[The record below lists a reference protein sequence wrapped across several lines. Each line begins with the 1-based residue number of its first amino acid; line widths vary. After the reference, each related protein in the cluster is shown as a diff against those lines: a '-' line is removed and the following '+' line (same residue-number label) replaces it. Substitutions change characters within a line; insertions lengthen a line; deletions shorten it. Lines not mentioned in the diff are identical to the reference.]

1 MEEISKSIKK
11 LKTKIAIFIVLQ
23 ILLFMYYFW
32 IGKYD
37 WDYGFDLP
45 FRIVFEGISSLIAGV
60 FFGLIFYLLGK
71 SKEYE
76 NDKILKLPI
85 FFIILSMILL
95 FRIDIM
101 GVIKL
106 CFFNG
111 LFILGIFRS
120 KIEIRSYLSKVSKI
134 ILWFVTMYFLIP
146 IYITFF
152 PNAFMIFFAIIES
165 IFRIDKSFSQ
175 YITLISFFIT
185 NFIFGFFIK
194 KYFDK
199 EEIEVVRILI
209 IAGCL
214 IIMGIFIFMGFN
226 WYKEDYHAI
235 IYTFP
240 YKVLMYFEEGENSV
254 EKFGIIKTL
263 ESRYFVYAMIV
274 NMGFYLGTLKIN
286 NKNKR
291 KNCVEN
297 KIDGDI

>member
-1 MEEISKSIKK
+1 MEEISKNTLRKI
-11 LKTKIAIFIVLQ
+11 KIAKLIILQ
-23 ILLFMYYFW
+23 ILFFAFYFW
-32 IGKYD
+32 VGKYD

-45 FRIVFEGISSLIAGV
+45 YRIVFEGISSVVVGV

-85 FFIILSMILL
+85 FFIILSVLLL
-95 FRIDIM
+95 FRIDII

-120 KIEIRSYLSKVSKI
+120 KIKSRSYLFKVSKI
-134 ILWFVTMYFLIP
+134 ILWFIVMYFLIP
-146 IYITFF
+146 ILSIIFS
-152 PNAFMIFFAIIES
+152 IFFAIFFLIIES
-165 IFRIDKSFSQ
+165 ILRIEGSFGQ
-175 YITLISFFIT
+175 YRILVPFFLINVFF
-185 NFIFGFFIK
+185 GLFIK

-199 EEIEVVRILI
+199 EEIEVVRILTI
-209 IAGCL
+209 TGCL
-214 IIMGIFIFMGFN
+214 IIMGIFVFMGFN

-240 YKVLMYFEEGENSV
+240 YKILMYLEEGENSV

-263 ESRYFVYAMIV
+263 ESRYFVYAMVV
-274 NMGFYLGTLKIN
+274 NMGFYLGTLKMN

-291 KNCVEN
+291 RNCVEN
-297 KIDGDI
+297 QIDGDI

>member
-1 MEEISKSIKK
+1 MEEISKSVKK
-11 LKTKIAIFIVLQ
+11 LKPKIIIFIVLQ

-45 FRIVFEGISSLIAGV
+45 FRLLFGGIFSAITGII
-60 FFGLIFYLLGK
+60 FGWIFYSMGK
-71 SKEYE
+71 SKNYE

-85 FFIILSMILL
+85 FFIILSVVLL
-95 FRIDIM
+95 FRIDII

-106 CFFNG
+106 CFYNG

-120 KIEIRSYLSKVSKI
+120 KIKIRSYLSKVSKI

-146 IYITFF
+146 S
-152 PNAFMIFFAIIES
+152 FAICFGIPMENHEDRVPFS
-165 IFRIDKSFSQ
+165 I
-175 YITLISFFIT
+175 LIPFVAI
-185 NFIFGFFIK
+185 NICFGFFIK

-199 EEIEVVRILI
+199 EEIEVVRILT

-214 IIMGIFIFMGFN
+214 VIMGIFIFMGFN

-240 YKVLMYFEEGENSV
+240 YKVLMYLEEAQISI
-254 EKFGIIKTL
+254 EKVGIIKTL

>member
-1 MEEISKSIKK
+1 MFSII
-11 LKTKIAIFIVLQ
+11 T
-23 ILLFMYYFW
+23 
-32 IGKYD
+32 
-37 WDYGFDLP
+37 
-45 FRIVFEGISSLIAGV
+45 GII
-60 FFGLIFYLLGK
+60 FGLMFYFMGK
-71 SKEYE
+71 KTEYE

-85 FFIILSMILL
+85 FFIILSVVLL
-95 FRIDIM
+95 FRIDII

-120 KIEIRSYLSKVSKI
+120 EIKIRSYLYKVSKI
-134 ILWFVTMYFLIP
+134 ILWFVVMYFLIP
-146 IYITFF
+146 IYTLFF

-165 IFRIDKSFSQ
+165 IFGIDKNFGQ

-185 NFIFGFFIK
+185 NFVFGFFIK

-199 EEIEVVRILI
+199 EEIEVVRILT

-240 YKVLMYFEEGENSV
+240 YKVLMYLEEGENSV

-263 ESRYFVYAMIV
+263 ESRYFVYAMVV
-274 NMGFYLGTLKIN
+274 NMGFYLGTFK
-286 NKNKR
+286 KTK
-291 KNCVEN
+291 
-297 KIDGDI
+297 

>member
-1 MEEISKSIKK
+1 MEKISKSVKK
-11 LKTKIAIFIVLQ
+11 LKPKIIIFIVLQ

-45 FRIVFEGISSLIAGV
+45 FRLLFGGIFSAITGII
-60 FFGLIFYLLGK
+60 FGWIFYSMGK
-71 SKEYE
+71 SKNYE

-85 FFIILSMILL
+85 FFIILSIILL
-95 FRIDIM
+95 FRIDII

-120 KIEIRSYLSKVSKI
+120 KIKIRSYLSKVSKI
-134 ILWFVTMYFLIP
+134 ILWFVVMYFLIP
-146 IYITFF
+146 IYILFF
-152 PNAFMIFFAIIES
+152 PKAFMIFFAIIES
-165 IFRIDKSFSQ
+165 IFGIDKSFDQ

-185 NFIFGFFIK
+185 NFVFGFFIK

-199 EEIEVVRILI
+199 EEIEVVRILT

-214 IIMGIFIFMGFN
+214 VIMGIFIFMGFN

-263 ESRYFVYAMIV
+263 ESRYFVYAMVV

-286 NKNKR
+286 NKR
-291 KNCVEN
+291 K
-297 KIDGDI
+297 KK

>member
-1 MEEISKSIKK
+1 MEEIFKSVKK
-11 LKTKIAIFIVLQ
+11 LKPKIIIFIVLQ

-45 FRIVFEGISSLIAGV
+45 FRLLFGGIFLAITGII
-60 FFGLIFYLLGK
+60 FGWIFYSMGK
-71 SKEYE
+71 SKNYE

-85 FFIILSMILL
+85 FFIILSVVLL
-95 FRIDIM
+95 FRIDII

-106 CFFNG
+106 CFYNG

-120 KIEIRSYLSKVSKI
+120 KIKIRSYLSKVSKI

-146 IYITFF
+146 S
-152 PNAFMIFFAIIES
+152 FAICFGIPMENHEDRVPFS
-165 IFRIDKSFSQ
+165 I
-175 YITLISFFIT
+175 LIPFVAI
-185 NFIFGFFIK
+185 NICFGFFIK

-199 EEIEVVRILI
+199 EEIEVVRILT

-214 IIMGIFIFMGFN
+214 VIMGIFIFMGFN

-240 YKVLMYFEEGENSV
+240 YKVLMYLEEAQISI
-254 EKFGIIKTL
+254 EKVGIIKTL

>member
-1 MEEISKSIKK
+1 MEEISKSVKK
-11 LKTKIAIFIVLQ
+11 LKPKIIIFIVLQ

-45 FRIVFEGISSLIAGV
+45 FRLLFGGIFSAITGII
-60 FFGLIFYLLGK
+60 FGWIFYSMGK
-71 SKEYE
+71 SKNYE

-85 FFIILSMILL
+85 FFIILSIILL
-95 FRIDIM
+95 FRIDII

-106 CFFNG
+106 CFYNG

-120 KIEIRSYLSKVSKI
+120 KIKIRSYLSKVSKI

-146 IYITFF
+146 S
-152 PNAFMIFFAIIES
+152 FAICFGIPMENHEDRVPFS
-165 IFRIDKSFSQ
+165 I
-175 YITLISFFIT
+175 LIPFVAI
-185 NFIFGFFIK
+185 NICFGFFIK

-199 EEIEVVRILI
+199 EEIEVVRILT

-214 IIMGIFIFMGFN
+214 VIMGIFIFMGFN

-240 YKVLMYFEEGENSV
+240 YKVLMYLEEAQISI
-254 EKFGIIKTL
+254 EKVGIIKTL

>member
-1 MEEISKSIKK
+1 MEKISKSLKK
-11 LKTKIAIFIVLQ
+11 LKPKIIIFIVLQ

-37 WDYGFDLP
+37 WDYDFDLP
-45 FRIVFEGISSLIAGV
+45 FRLLSGRIFSAITGII
-60 FFGLIFYLLGK
+60 FGWIFYSMGK
-71 SKEYE
+71 SKNYE

-85 FFIILSMILL
+85 FFIILSVVLL
-95 FRIDIM
+95 FRIDII

-106 CFFNG
+106 CFYNG

-120 KIEIRSYLSKVSKI
+120 KIKIRSYLSKVSKI

-146 IYITFF
+146 G
-152 PNAFMIFFAIIES
+152 FAICFGIFVEIVKSMFGIYGDMSQFS
-165 IFRIDKSFSQ
+165 I
-175 YITLISFFIT
+175 LIPFVAI
-185 NFIFGFFIK
+185 NICFGFFIK

-199 EEIEVVRILI
+199 EEIEVVRILT

-263 ESRYFVYAMIV
+263 ESRYFVYTMIV
-274 NMGFYLGTLKIN
+274 NMGFYLGTLK
-286 NKNKR
+286 KTK
-291 KNCVEN
+291 
-297 KIDGDI
+297 

>member
-1 MEEISKSIKK
+1 MEEISKNTLRKI
-11 LKTKIAIFIVLQ
+11 KIAKFIILQ
-23 ILLFMYYFW
+23 ILFFAFYFW
-32 IGKYD
+32 VGKYD

-45 FRIVFEGISSLIAGV
+45 YRIVFEGISSVVAGV

-85 FFIILSMILL
+85 FFIILSVVLL
-95 FRIDIM
+95 FRIDII

-120 KIEIRSYLSKVSKI
+120 KIKSRSYLFKVSKI
-134 ILWFVTMYFLIP
+134 ILWFIVMYFLIP
-146 IYITFF
+146 ILSIIFS
-152 PNAFMIFFAIIES
+152 IFFAIFFLIIES
-165 IFRIDKSFSQ
+165 ILRIEGSFGQ
-175 YITLISFFIT
+175 YRILVPFFLINVFF
-185 NFIFGFFIK
+185 GLFIK

-199 EEIEVVRILI
+199 EEIEVVRILTI
-209 IAGCL
+209 TGCL
-214 IIMGIFIFMGFN
+214 IIMGIFVFMGFN

-240 YKVLMYFEEGENSV
+240 YKVLMYLEEGENSV

-263 ESRYFVYAMIV
+263 ESRYFVYAMVV

-286 NKNKR
+286 NKDKR
-291 KNCVEN
+291 RNCVEN
-297 KIDGDI
+297 QIDGDS

>member
-1 MEEISKSIKK
+1 MEEISKNT
-11 LKTKIAIFIVLQ
+11 LRKIEIAKVIILQ
-23 ILLFMYYFW
+23 ILFFAFYFW
-32 IGKYD
+32 VGKYD

-45 FRIVFEGISSLIAGV
+45 YRIVFEGISSVVAGV

-85 FFIILSMILL
+85 FFIILSVLLL
-95 FRIDIM
+95 FRIDII

-120 KIEIRSYLSKVSKI
+120 KIRIRSYLSKVSKI
-134 ILWFVTMYFLIP
+134 ILWFIVMYFLIP
-146 IYITFF
+146 ILSIIFS
-152 PNAFMIFFAIIES
+152 IFFAIFFLIIES
-165 IFRIDKSFSQ
+165 ILRIEGSFGQ
-175 YITLISFFIT
+175 YRILVPFFLINVFF
-185 NFIFGFFIK
+185 GLFIK

-199 EEIEVVRILI
+199 EEIEVVRILTI
-209 IAGCL
+209 TGCL
-214 IIMGIFIFMGFN
+214 IIMGIFVFMGFN

-240 YKVLMYFEEGENSV
+240 YKVLMYLEEGENSV

-263 ESRYFVYAMIV
+263 ESRYFVYAMVV

-286 NKNKR
+286 NKDKR
-291 KNCVEN
+291 RNCVEN
-297 KIDGDI
+297 QIDGDS

>member
-1 MEEISKSIKK
+1 MEEISKNTLRKI
-11 LKTKIAIFIVLQ
+11 KIAKFIILQ
-23 ILLFMYYFW
+23 ILFFAFYFW
-32 IGKYD
+32 VGKYD

-45 FRIVFEGISSLIAGV
+45 YRIVFEGISSVVASV

-85 FFIILSMILL
+85 FFIILSVLLL
-95 FRIDIM
+95 FRIDII

-120 KIEIRSYLSKVSKI
+120 KIRIRSYLFKVSKI
-134 ILWFVTMYFLIP
+134 ILWFIVMYFLIP
-146 IYITFF
+146 ILSIVFS
-152 PNAFMIFFAIIES
+152 IFFAIFFLIIES
-165 IFRIDKSFSQ
+165 ILRIEGSFGQ
-175 YITLISFFIT
+175 YRILVPFFLINVFF
-185 NFIFGFFIK
+185 GLFIK

-199 EEIEVVRILI
+199 EEIEVVRILTI
-209 IAGCL
+209 TGCL
-214 IIMGIFIFMGFN
+214 IIIGIFVFMGFN

-240 YKVLMYFEEGENSV
+240 YKVLMYLEEGENSV

-263 ESRYFVYAMIV
+263 ESRYFVYAMVV

-286 NKNKR
+286 NKDKR
-291 KNCVEN
+291 RNCVEN
-297 KIDGDI
+297 QIDGDS

>member
-1 MEEISKSIKK
+1 MEEISKNT
-11 LKTKIAIFIVLQ
+11 LRKIELAKFIILQ
-23 ILLFMYYFW
+23 ILFFVFYFF

-45 FRIVFEGISSLIAGV
+45 FRL
-60 FFGLIFYLLGK
+60 FFGGIFSAITGIIFGWIFYSMGK
-71 SKEYE
+71 SKNYE

-85 FFIILSMILL
+85 FFIILSVVLL
-95 FRIDIM
+95 FRIDII

-120 KIEIRSYLSKVSKI
+120 KIKIRSYLSKVSKI

-146 IYITFF
+146 S
-152 PNAFMIFFAIIES
+152 FAICFGVQIFTIPMKSYEDRMQFS
-165 IFRIDKSFSQ
+165 I
-175 YITLISFFIT
+175 LIPFVII
-185 NFIFGFFIK
+185 NICFGFFIK

-199 EEIEVVRILI
+199 EEMKIIRKLTIL
-209 IAGCL
+209 GCL
-214 IIMGIFIFMGFN
+214 IIAFIFIFIGFN
-226 WYKEDYHAI
+226 WYKEDYYAI

-240 YKVLMYFEEGENSV
+240 YKVLMYFKETQISI
-254 EKFGIIKTL
+254 EKIGIIKTL

-286 NKNKR
+286 NKDKR
-291 KNCVEN
+291 RNCIEN
-297 KIDGDI
+297 QIDGDI

>member
-1 MEEISKSIKK
+1 MEKISKSVKK
-11 LKTKIAIFIVLQ
+11 LKPKIIIFIVLQ

-45 FRIVFEGISSLIAGV
+45 FRLLFGGIFSAITGII
-60 FFGLIFYLLGK
+60 FGWIFYSMGK
-71 SKEYE
+71 SKNYE

-85 FFIILSMILL
+85 FFIILSVVLL
-95 FRIDIM
+95 FRIDII

-106 CFFNG
+106 CFYNG

-120 KIEIRSYLSKVSKI
+120 KIKIRSYLSKVSKI

-146 IYITFF
+146 G
-152 PNAFMIFFAIIES
+152 FAICFGIFVEIVKNMFGIYGDMSQFS
-165 IFRIDKSFSQ
+165 I
-175 YITLISFFIT
+175 LIPFFII
-185 NFIFGFFIK
+185 NVCFGFFIK

>member
-1 MEEISKSIKK
+1 MEKISKSVKK
-11 LKTKIAIFIVLQ
+11 LKPKIIIFIVLQ
-23 ILLFMYYFW
+23 ILLFKYYFW

-45 FRIVFEGISSLIAGV
+45 FRLLFGGIFSAITGII
-60 FFGLIFYLLGK
+60 FGWIFYSMGK
-71 SKEYE
+71 SKNYE

-85 FFIILSMILL
+85 FFIILSIILS
-95 FRIDIM
+95 FRIDII

-106 CFFNG
+106 CFYNG

-120 KIEIRSYLSKVSKI
+120 KIKIRSYLSKVSKI

-146 IYITFF
+146 G
-152 PNAFMIFFAIIES
+152 FAICFGIFVEIVKSMFGIYGDMSQFS
-165 IFRIDKSFSQ
+165 I
-175 YITLISFFIT
+175 LIPFFII
-185 NFIFGFFIK
+185 NVCFGFFIK

-199 EEIEVVRILI
+199 EEIEIVRILT

-214 IIMGIFIFMGFN
+214 VIMGIFIFMGFN

-263 ESRYFVYAMIV
+263 ESRYFVYVMIV
-274 NMGFYLGTLKIN
+274 NMGFYLGTLK
-286 NKNKR
+286 KTK
-291 KNCVEN
+291 
-297 KIDGDI
+297 

>member
-1 MEEISKSIKK
+1 MEEISKNT
-11 LKTKIAIFIVLQ
+11 LRKIELAKFIILQ
-23 ILLFMYYFW
+23 ILFFVFYFF

-45 FRIVFEGISSLIAGV
+45 FRL
-60 FFGLIFYLLGK
+60 FFGGMFSIITGIIFGVMFYFMGK
-71 SKEYE
+71 KSEYE

-85 FFIILSMILL
+85 FFIILSVVLL
-95 FRIDIM
+95 FRIDII

-111 LFILGIFRS
+111 LFILGIFRN
-120 KIEIRSYLSKVSKI
+120 KIKIRSYLSKVSKI

-146 IYITFF
+146 S
-152 PNAFMIFFAIIES
+152 FAICFGIPMES
-165 IFRIDKSFSQ
+165 HEDRVQFS
-175 YITLISFFIT
+175 ILIPFVVI
-185 NFIFGFFIK
+185 NICFGYFIK

-199 EEIEVVRILI
+199 EEIEVVRILT

-240 YKVLMYFEEGENSV
+240 YKVLMYLEETQISI
-254 EKFGIIKTL
+254 EKVGIIKTL
-263 ESRYFVYAMIV
+263 ESRYFVYAMVV

-286 NKNKR
+286 NKDKR
-291 KNCVEN
+291 RNCVEN
-297 KIDGDI
+297 QIDGDI

>member
-1 MEEISKSIKK
+1 MEEISRNT
-11 LKTKIAIFIVLQ
+11 LRKIELSKFIIPQ
-23 ILLFMYYFW
+23 ILFFTFYFLV
-32 IGKYD
+32 GKYD

-45 FRIVFEGISSLIAGV
+45 FRL
-60 FFGLIFYLLGK
+60 FFGGMFSIITGIIFGVMFYFMGK
-71 SKEYE
+71 KTEYE

-85 FFIILSMILL
+85 FFIILSIILL
-95 FRIDIM
+95 FRIDII

-120 KIEIRSYLSKVSKI
+120 KIKIRSYLSKVFKI

-146 IYITFF
+146 G
-152 PNAFMIFFAIIES
+152 FAICFGIFVEIVKNMFGIYGDMSQFS
-165 IFRIDKSFSQ
+165 I
-175 YITLISFFIT
+175 LIPFFII
-185 NFIFGFFIK
+185 NVCFGFFIK

-291 KNCVEN
+291 RNCVEN
-297 KIDGDI
+297 QIDGDI

>member
-1 MEEISKSIKK
+1 MEEISKSVKK
-11 LKTKIAIFIVLQ
+11 LKPKIIIFIVLQ

-45 FRIVFEGISSLIAGV
+45 FRLLFGGIFSAITGII
-60 FFGLIFYLLGK
+60 FGWIFYSMGK
-71 SKEYE
+71 SKNYE

-85 FFIILSMILL
+85 FFIILSIILL
-95 FRIDIM
+95 FRIDII

-106 CFFNG
+106 CFYNG

-120 KIEIRSYLSKVSKI
+120 KIKIRSYLSKVSKI
-134 ILWFVTMYFLIP
+134 ILWFILMYFLIP
-146 IYITFF
+146 G
-152 PNAFMIFFAIIES
+152 FAICFGIFVEIVKSMFGIYGDMSQFS
-165 IFRIDKSFSQ
+165 I
-175 YITLISFFIT
+175 LIPFVAI
-185 NFIFGFFIK
+185 NICFGFFIK

-199 EEIEVVRILI
+199 EEIEVVRILT
-209 IAGCL
+209 IAGCR

-240 YKVLMYFEEGENSV
+240 YKVLMYLEEAQISI
-254 EKFGIIKTL
+254 EKVGIIKTL

>member
-1 MEEISKSIKK
+1 MEEIFKSVKK
-11 LKTKIAIFIVLQ
+11 LKPKIIIFIVLQ

-45 FRIVFEGISSLIAGV
+45 FRL
-60 FFGLIFYLLGK
+60 FFGGMFSIITGIIFGLMFYFMGK
-71 SKEYE
+71 KTEYE

-85 FFIILSMILL
+85 FFIILSIILL
-95 FRIDIM
+95 FRIDII

-106 CFFNG
+106 CFYNG

-120 KIEIRSYLSKVSKI
+120 EIKIRSYLSKVSKI
-134 ILWFVTMYFLIP
+134 ILWFIVMYFLIP
-146 IYITFF
+146 ILSIIFS
-152 PNAFMIFFAIIES
+152 IFFAIFFLIIES
-165 IFRIDKSFSQ
+165 ILKIGGSFGQYRI
-175 YITLISFFIT
+175 LVPFFLV
-185 NFIFGFFIK
+185 NVFFGLFIK

-199 EEIEVVRILI
+199 EEIEVVRILT

-240 YKVLMYFEEGENSV
+240 YKVLMYLEEGENSV
-254 EKFGIIKTL
+254 EKFGIVKTL

>member
-1 MEEISKSIKK
+1 MEKISKSVKK
-11 LKTKIAIFIVLQ
+11 LKPKIIIFIVLQ

-45 FRIVFEGISSLIAGV
+45 FRLLFGGIFSAITGII
-60 FFGLIFYLLGK
+60 FGWIFYSMRK
-71 SKEYE
+71 SKNYE

-85 FFIILSMILL
+85 FFIILSIILL
-95 FRIDIM
+95 FRIDII

-106 CFFNG
+106 CFYNG

-120 KIEIRSYLSKVSKI
+120 KIKIRSYLSKVSKI

-146 IYITFF
+146 S
-152 PNAFMIFFAIIES
+152 FAICFGIPMENHEDRVPFS
-165 IFRIDKSFSQ
+165 I
-175 YITLISFFIT
+175 LIPFVAI
-185 NFIFGFFIK
+185 NICFGFFIK

-199 EEIEVVRILI
+199 EEIEIVRILT

-263 ESRYFVYAMIV
+263 ESRYFVYAMVV

-286 NKNKR
+286 NKR
-291 KNCVEN
+291 K
-297 KIDGDI
+297 KK

>member
-1 MEEISKSIKK
+1 MEEISKNT
-11 LKTKIAIFIVLQ
+11 LRKIELAKFIILQ
-23 ILLFMYYFW
+23 ILFFVFYFF

-45 FRIVFEGISSLIAGV
+45 FRL
-60 FFGLIFYLLGK
+60 FFGGMFSIITGIIFGLMFYFMGK
-71 SKEYE
+71 KIEYE

-85 FFIILSMILL
+85 FFIILSIVLL
-95 FRIDIM
+95 FRIDII

-120 KIEIRSYLSKVSKI
+120 KIKIRSYLSKVSKI

-146 IYITFF
+146 S
-152 PNAFMIFFAIIES
+152 FAICFGVQIFTIPMES
-165 IFRIDKSFSQ
+165 YEDRMQFS
-175 YITLISFFIT
+175 ILIPFVII
-185 NFIFGFFIK
+185 NICFGFFIK

-199 EEIEVVRILI
+199 EEMKIIRKLTIL
-209 IAGCL
+209 GCL
-214 IIMGIFIFMGFN
+214 IIAFIFIFIGFN
-226 WYKEDYHAI
+226 WYKEDYYAI

-240 YKVLMYFEEGENSV
+240 YKVLMYFKETQISI
-254 EKFGIIKTL
+254 EKIGIIKTL
-263 ESRYFVYAMIV
+263 ESRYFVYAMVV

-291 KNCVEN
+291 GNFFEN
-297 KIDGDI
+297 QIDGDI

>member
-1 MEEISKSIKK
+1 MEEISKNTLKK
-11 LKTKIAIFIVLQ
+11 IELAKFIILQ
-23 ILLFMYYFW
+23 ILFFVFYFF

-45 FRIVFEGISSLIAGV
+45 FRL
-60 FFGLIFYLLGK
+60 FFGGMFSIITGIIFGLMFYFMGK
-71 SKEYE
+71 KTEYE

-85 FFIILSMILL
+85 FFIILSVILL
-95 FRIDIM
+95 FRIDII

-120 KIEIRSYLSKVSKI
+120 KIKIRSYLYKVSKI

-146 IYITFF
+146 S
-152 PNAFMIFFAIIES
+152 FAICFGVQIFTIPMES
-165 IFRIDKSFSQ
+165 YEDRMQFS
-175 YITLISFFIT
+175 ILIPFVII
-185 NFIFGFFIK
+185 NICFGFFIK

-199 EEIEVVRILI
+199 EEMKIIRKLTIL
-209 IAGCL
+209 GCL
-214 IIMGIFIFMGFN
+214 IIAFIFIFIGFN
-226 WYKEDYHAI
+226 WYKEDYYAI

-240 YKVLMYFEEGENSV
+240 YKVLMYFKETQISI
-254 EKFGIIKTL
+254 EKIGIIKTL
-263 ESRYFVYAMIV
+263 ESRYFIYAMVV

-291 KNCVEN
+291 GNFIEN
-297 KIDGDI
+297 QIDGDI

>member
-1 MEEISKSIKK
+1 MEEISKNT
-11 LKTKIAIFIVLQ
+11 LRKIELSKFIIPQ
-23 ILLFMYYFW
+23 ILFFAFYFW
-32 IGKYD
+32 VGKYD

-45 FRIVFEGISSLIAGV
+45 YRIVFEGISSVVAGV

-85 FFIILSMILL
+85 FFIILSVLLL
-95 FRIDIM
+95 FRIDII

-120 KIEIRSYLSKVSKI
+120 KIKSRSYLFKVSKI
-134 ILWFVTMYFLIP
+134 ILWFIVMYFFIP
-146 IYITFF
+146 ILSIIFS
-152 PNAFMIFFAIIES
+152 IFFAIFFLIIES
-165 IFRIDKSFSQ
+165 ILRIEGSFGQ
-175 YITLISFFIT
+175 YRILVPFFLINVFF
-185 NFIFGFFIK
+185 GLFIK

-199 EEIEVVRILI
+199 EEIEVVRILTI
-209 IAGCL
+209 TGCL
-214 IIMGIFIFMGFN
+214 IIMGIFVFMGFN

-240 YKVLMYFEEGENSV
+240 YKVLMYLEEGENSV
-254 EKFGIIKTL
+254 EKLGIIKTL
-263 ESRYFVYAMIV
+263 ESRYFVYAMVV

-286 NKNKR
+286 NKDKR
-291 KNCVEN
+291 RNCVE
-297 KIDGDI
+297 KQIDGDS

>member
-1 MEEISKSIKK
+1 MEKISESVKK
-11 LKTKIAIFIVLQ
+11 LKPKIIIFIVLQ

-45 FRIVFEGISSLIAGV
+45 FRLLFGGIFSAITGII
-60 FFGLIFYLLGK
+60 FGWIFYSMGK
-71 SKEYE
+71 SKNYE

-85 FFIILSMILL
+85 FFIILSIILL
-95 FRIDIM
+95 FRIDII

-106 CFFNG
+106 CFYNG

-120 KIEIRSYLSKVSKI
+120 KIKIRSYLSKVSKI

-146 IYITFF
+146 S
-152 PNAFMIFFAIIES
+152 FAICFGIPMENHEDRVPFS
-165 IFRIDKSFSQ
+165 I
-175 YITLISFFIT
+175 LIPFVAI
-185 NFIFGFFIK
+185 NICFGFFIK

-199 EEIEVVRILI
+199 EEIEIVRILT

-214 IIMGIFIFMGFN
+214 VIMGIFIFMGFN
-226 WYKEDYHAI
+226 WYKEDYYAI

-240 YKVLMYFEEGENSV
+240 YKVLMYFKDGENSV

-286 NKNKR
+286 NKR
-291 KNCVEN
+291 K
-297 KIDGDI
+297 KK

>member
-1 MEEISKSIKK
+1 MEEISKNTLRKI
-11 LKTKIAIFIVLQ
+11 KIAKFIILQ
-23 ILLFMYYFW
+23 ILFFAFYFW
-32 IGKYD
+32 VGKYD

-45 FRIVFEGISSLIAGV
+45 YRIVFEGISSVVAGV

-85 FFIILSMILL
+85 FFIILSVILL
-95 FRIDIM
+95 FRIDII

-120 KIEIRSYLSKVSKI
+120 KIKIRSYLSKISKI
-134 ILWFVTMYFLIP
+134 ILWFIVMYFLIP
-146 IYITFF
+146 ILSIIFS
-152 PNAFMIFFAIIES
+152 IFFAIFFLIIES
-165 IFRIDKSFSQ
+165 ILRIEGSFGQ
-175 YITLISFFIT
+175 YRILVPFFLINVFF
-185 NFIFGFFIK
+185 GLFIK

-199 EEIEVVRILI
+199 EEIEVVRILTI
-209 IAGCL
+209 TGCL
-214 IIMGIFIFMGFN
+214 IIMGIFVFMGFN

-240 YKVLMYFEEGENSV
+240 YKVLMYLEEGENSV
-254 EKFGIIKTL
+254 EKLGIIKTL
-263 ESRYFVYAMIV
+263 ESRYFVYAMVV

-291 KNCVEN
+291 RNCVEN
-297 KIDGDI
+297 QIDGDS

>member
-45 FRIVFEGISSLIAGV
+45 YRIVFEGISSLIAGV

-120 KIEIRSYLSKVSKI
+120 KIKIRSYLSKVSKI

-146 IYITFF
+146 S
-152 PNAFMIFFAIIES
+152 FAIC
-165 IFRIDKSFSQ
+165 FGSFWGENQ
-175 YITLISFFIT
+175 INVLIPLITANIY
-185 NFIFGFFIK
+185 FGFLIK
-194 KYFDK
+194 RYFNV
-199 EEIEVVRILI
+199 EEIKIIRKLTIL
-209 IAGCL
+209 GCL
-214 IIMGIFIFMGFN
+214 IIAFIFIFIGFN
-226 WYKEDYHAI
+226 WYKEDYYVI

-240 YKVLMYFEEGENSV
+240 YKVLMYFKETEG
-254 EKFGIIKTL
+254 GIIEKIGIVKTL
-263 ESRYFVYAMIV
+263 KSRYFLYALIV
-274 NMGFYLGTLKIN
+274 NAGFYLGTLKIN
-286 NKNKR
+286 NKDKR
-291 KNCVEN
+291 RNCVEN
-297 KIDGDI
+297 QIDGDI

>member
-1 MEEISKSIKK
+1 MEEISKNTLRKI
-11 LKTKIAIFIVLQ
+11 KIAKFIILQ
-23 ILLFMYYFW
+23 ILFFAFYFW
-32 IGKYD
+32 VGKYD

-45 FRIVFEGISSLIAGV
+45 YRIVFEGISSVVAGV

-85 FFIILSMILL
+85 FFIMLSVILL
-95 FRIDIM
+95 FRIDII

-120 KIEIRSYLSKVSKI
+120 KIKIRSYLSKISKI
-134 ILWFVTMYFLIP
+134 ILWFIVMYFLIP
-146 IYITFF
+146 ILSIIFS
-152 PNAFMIFFAIIES
+152 IFFLIIES
-165 IFRIDKSFSQ
+165 ILRIEGSFGQ
-175 YITLISFFIT
+175 YRILVPFFLINVFF
-185 NFIFGFFIK
+185 GLFIK

-199 EEIEVVRILI
+199 EEIEVVRILTI
-209 IAGCL
+209 TGCL

-226 WYKEDYHAI
+226 WYKEDYQAI
-235 IYTFP
+235 IYAFP
-240 YKVLMYFEEGENSV
+240 YKVLMYLEEGENSV

-263 ESRYFVYAMIV
+263 ESRYFVYAMVV

-291 KNCVEN
+291 GNCVGN
-297 KIDGDI
+297 QIDGDIQ

>member
-1 MEEISKSIKK
+1 MEEISKSVKK
-11 LKTKIAIFIVLQ
+11 LKPKIIIFIVLQ

-32 IGKYD
+32 IEKYD

-45 FRIVFEGISSLIAGV
+45 FRLLFGGIFSAIIGII
-60 FFGLIFYLLGK
+60 FGRIFYSMGK
-71 SKEYE
+71 SKNYE

-85 FFIILSMILL
+85 FFIILSVVLL
-95 FRIDIM
+95 FRIDII

-106 CFFNG
+106 CFYNG

-120 KIEIRSYLSKVSKI
+120 KIKIRSYLSKVSKI

-146 IYITFF
+146 S
-152 PNAFMIFFAIIES
+152 FAICFGIPMENHEDRVPFS
-165 IFRIDKSFSQ
+165 I
-175 YITLISFFIT
+175 LIPFVAI
-185 NFIFGFFIK
+185 NICFGFFIK

-199 EEIEVVRILI
+199 EEIEVVRILT

-214 IIMGIFIFMGFN
+214 VIMGIFIFMGFN

-240 YKVLMYFEEGENSV
+240 YKVLMYFKETQISI
-254 EKFGIIKTL
+254 EKVGIIKTL

>member
-1 MEEISKSIKK
+1 MEKISKSVKK
-11 LKTKIAIFIVLQ
+11 LKPKIIIFIVLQ
-23 ILLFMYYFW
+23 ILLFKYYFW

-45 FRIVFEGISSLIAGV
+45 SRIVFEGIISVVAGV

-85 FFIILSMILL
+85 FSIILSMILL

-120 KIEIRSYLSKVSKI
+120 KIEIRSYLFKVSKI
-134 ILWFVTMYFLIP
+134 ILWFVVMYFLIP
-146 IYITFF
+146 IYILFF
-152 PNAFMIFFAIIES
+152 PKAFMIFFAIIES
-165 IFRIDKSFSQ
+165 IFGIDKSFDQ

-185 NFIFGFFIK
+185 NFVFGFFIK

-199 EEIEVVRILI
+199 EEIEVVRILT

-240 YKVLMYFEEGENSV
+240 YKVLVYFEEGENSV
-254 EKFGIIKTL
+254 EKFGIIKSL

-274 NMGFYLGTLKIN
+274 NMGFYLGTLK
-286 NKNKR
+286 KTK
-291 KNCVEN
+291 
-297 KIDGDI
+297 

>member
-1 MEEISKSIKK
+1 MEEIFKSVKK
-11 LKTKIAIFIVLQ
+11 LKPKIIIFIVLQ

-45 FRIVFEGISSLIAGV
+45 FRLLFGGIFSAITGII
-60 FFGLIFYLLGK
+60 FGWIFYSMGK
-71 SKEYE
+71 SKNYE

-85 FFIILSMILL
+85 FFIILSIILL
-95 FRIDIM
+95 FRIDII

-106 CFFNG
+106 CFYNG
-111 LFILGIFRS
+111 LFVLAILQS
-120 KIEIRSYLSKVSKI
+120 KVTVKSYLSKVSKI
-134 ILWFVTMYFLIP
+134 ILWFISMYFLIP
-146 IYITFF
+146 G
-152 PNAFMIFFAIIES
+152 FAICFGIFVEMVKSMFGIYGDMSQFS
-165 IFRIDKSFSQ
+165 I
-175 YITLISFFIT
+175 LIPFFII
-185 NFIFGFFIK
+185 NVCFGFFIK

-240 YKVLMYFEEGENSV
+240 YKVLMYLEEGENSI

-263 ESRYFVYAMIV
+263 ESRYFIYAMVV

>member
-1 MEEISKSIKK
+1 MEKISKSVKK
-11 LKTKIAIFIVLQ
+11 LKPKIIIFIVLQ

-45 FRIVFEGISSLIAGV
+45 FRLLFGGIFSAITGII
-60 FFGLIFYLLGK
+60 FGWIFYSMGK
-71 SKEYE
+71 SKNYE

-85 FFIILSMILL
+85 FFIILSIILL
-95 FRIDIM
+95 FRIDII

-106 CFFNG
+106 CFYNG

-120 KIEIRSYLSKVSKI
+120 KIKIRSYLSKVSKI

-146 IYITFF
+146 S
-152 PNAFMIFFAIIES
+152 FAICFGIPMES
-165 IFRIDKSFSQ
+165 HEDRVPFS
-175 YITLISFFIT
+175 ILIPFVVI
-185 NFIFGFFIK
+185 NICFGFFIK

-199 EEIEVVRILI
+199 EEIEIVRILT

-240 YKVLMYFEEGENSV
+240 YKVLMYFEEGEN
-254 EKFGIIKTL
+254 
-263 ESRYFVYAMIV
+263 IV
-274 NMGFYLGTLKIN
+274 SKNLGL
-286 NKNKR
+286 
-291 KNCVEN
+291 
-297 KIDGDI
+297 

>member
-1 MEEISKSIKK
+1 MEKISKSVKK
-11 LKTKIAIFIVLQ
+11 LKPKIIIFIVLQ

-45 FRIVFEGISSLIAGV
+45 FRL
-60 FFGLIFYLLGK
+60 FFGGMFSIITGIIFGLMFYFMGK
-71 SKEYE
+71 KTEYE

-85 FFIILSMILL
+85 FFIILSVVLL
-95 FRIDIM
+95 FRIDII

-106 CFFNG
+106 CFYNG

-120 KIEIRSYLSKVSKI
+120 KIKIRSYLSKVSKI
-134 ILWFVTMYFLIP
+134 ILWFIVMYFLIP
-146 IYITFF
+146 ILSIIFS
-152 PNAFMIFFAIIES
+152 IFFAIFFLIIES
-165 IFRIDKSFSQ
+165 ILKIGGSFGQYRI
-175 YITLISFFIT
+175 LVPFFLV
-185 NFIFGFFIK
+185 NVFFGLFIK

-209 IAGCL
+209 ITGCL

-274 NMGFYLGTLKIN
+274 NMGFYLGTFK
-286 NKNKR
+286 KTK
-291 KNCVEN
+291 
-297 KIDGDI
+297 

>member
-1 MEEISKSIKK
+1 MEKISKSVKK
-11 LKTKIAIFIVLQ
+11 LKPKIIIFIVLQ

-45 FRIVFEGISSLIAGV
+45 FRLLFGGIFLAITGII
-60 FFGLIFYLLGK
+60 FGWIFYSMGK
-71 SKEYE
+71 SKNYE

-85 FFIILSMILL
+85 FFIILSIILL
-95 FRIDIM
+95 FRIDII

-106 CFFNG
+106 CFYNG
-111 LFILGIFRS
+111 LFILAILQS
-120 KIEIRSYLSKVSKI
+120 KVTVKSYLSKVSKI
-134 ILWFVTMYFLIP
+134 ILWFISMYFLIP
-146 IYITFF
+146 G
-152 PNAFMIFFAIIES
+152 FAICFGIFVEMVKSMFGIYGDMRQFS
-165 IFRIDKSFSQ
+165 I
-175 YITLISFFIT
+175 LIPFFII
-185 NFIFGFFIK
+185 NICFGFFIK

-199 EEIEVVRILI
+199 EEIEVVRILT

-240 YKVLMYFEEGENSV
+240 YKVLMYFEEGENSL
-254 EKFGIIKTL
+254 EKFGIIKSL

-286 NKNKR
+286 NKR
-291 KNCVEN
+291 K
-297 KIDGDI
+297 KKLL